1 MTEPGSGGSVN
12 NDLALLITIDE
23 TTLMSMNPF
32 RLIKNFPIRYKLLFI
47 YASCFMVMMSLSSL
61 IIYSIVKQ
69 NVEANI
75 ESELKNSTTAIHNTI
90 KTAVSV
96 SIKNRLRGVAEKNY
110 EIIQRLY
117 DLGRQGKIPESEAL
131 DRASDI
137 ILSQSI
143 GASGYVCILDG
154 HGRVIKHPKKS
165 LEGLDISDHQFVQE
179 MIAIKDGY
187 IEYEW
192 QNPGD
197 DHPRPKALYLKYFE
211 PWDWMITVSS
221 YRKEF
226 LKLVDINDF
235 KEGILNLTFGKTGY
249 SYVMDTRGKV
259 IIHPELTGVNVFTDQ
274 RFSGQFFKEMLEKK
288 NGKLVYHWK
297 NPGESRYREKLV
309 FFNYIPEYEWIVA
322 SSSYLDEIWS
332 PLFAI
337 KQIIILVG
345 LAALVIFIPVTVFLS
360 DTITKPL
367 HSLMNRFKEDIA
379 GGFTNRGVVM
389 ESRDEVGQLAFYYNS
404 FMDRL
409 ATYDRELQSE
419 ISERR
424 QAQAALTESEE
435 KYRSVMESVPDPIV
449 VYDMNGK
456 VTYMNPAFTKVFGYT
471 LEDSMGSKMDHFVPK
486 ANWKETMAGIRSI
499 LNGEIIP
506 RLETKRKAKDGRLV
520 DVTTRGSVYK
530 DKSGNPLGSVIIHR
544 DVSEVKRLE
553 KAIMETGERE
563 RQAIGNDLHDDL
575 CPHLIGIEGLVKV
588 LRRKVGDSTPDVARL
603 SDHISELIKQAI
615 SKTRG
620 LARGLCPVYFNN
632 GLESALEDLVAN
644 TRIIHD
650 VDCRFRPQQGLD
662 VDNHMVT
669 LNLYNIAGEAVRNAV
684 RHGHADTIVISMTL
698 VDCQFCFTID
708 DNGIGMEASR
718 KNQAPS
724 PPGMGLRIMNYRA
737 KIIGGSLEISPGKEQ
752 GTRVKLTMP
761 QAGLRESDA

>member
-1 MTEPGSGGSVN
+1 
-12 NDLALLITIDE
+12 
-23 TTLMSMNPF
+23 MNPF
-32 RLIKNFPIRYKLLFI
+32 DLIKNFPIRYKLLFI
-47 YASCFMVMMSLSSL
+47 YSSCFIVIMSLSSL

-69 NVEANI
+69 TVEANI
-75 ESELKNSTTAIHNTI
+75 ESELKNSTTAIHNSI

-110 EIIQRLY
+110 EIIQHLY
-117 DLGRQGKIPESEAL
+117 DLGQQGKISNAEAM

-143 GASGYVCILDG
+143 GITGYVCILDG
-154 HGRVIKHPKKS
+154 RGRVIKHPKKS

-179 MIAIKDGY
+179 MMAIKDGY

-197 DHPRPKALYLKYFE
+197 DHPRPKALYLKYFQ

-226 LKLVDINDF
+226 LKLVNINDF
-235 KEGILNLTFGKTGY
+235 KEGILNLKFGKTGY
-249 SYVMDTRGKV
+249 SYVMDTRGNV
-259 IIHPELTGVNVFTDQ
+259 IIHPELTGINVFSDT
-274 RFSGQFFKEMLEKK
+274 RFSGKFFTKMLEKK
-288 NGKLVYHWK
+288 NGKLIYQWK
-297 NPGESRYREKLV
+297 NPGEKRLRKKLV

-332 PLFAI
+332 PLYAI

-345 LAALVIFIPVTVFLS
+345 MAALVIFIPVTVFLS

-367 HSLMNRFKEDIA
+367 HSLMNRFKQEIA
-379 GGFTNRGVVM
+379 DGFTNRGVAM
-389 ESRDEVGQLAFYYNS
+389 ESKDEMGQLAFYYNS

-424 QAQAALTESEE
+424 HAQAALTESED

-449 VYDMNGK
+449 VYDMNGM

-471 LEDSMGSKMDHFVPK
+471 LEDSLGSKMDHFVPK
-486 ANWKETMAGIRSI
+486 ANWKETMEGIRSI
-499 LNGEIIP
+499 LDGEIIP

-520 DVTTRGSVYK
+520 DVTTRGSVYR
-530 DKSGNPLGSVIIHR
+530 DKNGNPLGSVIIHR

-588 LRRKVGDSTPDVARL
+588 LNRKTGNRSDDVTRL
-603 SDHISELIKQAI
+603 CDHISALIKQAI

-620 LARGLCPVYFNN
+620 LARGLCPVYFNY

-644 TRIIHD
+644 TRMIHD
-650 VDCRFRPQQGLD
+650 VDCRFQNQSGLT
-662 VDNHMVT
+662 VENHMVT

-684 RHGHADTIVISMTL
+684 RHGKADRILITMEAL
-698 VDCQFCFTID
+698 DGQFCFTIR
-708 DNGIGMEASR
+708 DNGIGQEAARANCSIASR
-718 KNQAPS
+718 
-724 PPGMGLRIMNYRA
+724 GMGIRIMHYRA
-737 KIIGGSLEISPGKEQ
+737 KIIGGSLEILPDQQEQ
-752 GTRVKLTMP
+752 GTLVTLTMP
-761 QAGLRESDA
+761 LAGLKESYL